1 MNVQANV
8 EPGVGEEE
16 VGKEVDKSTSG
27 GDQPVLNGVDNQG
40 VEDALRGVI
49 GCRPASEV
57 ENGDHGN
64 RDNDVASEAAGQPD
78 DDGVLESPEQGDIT
92 SQHGKLDC
100 NAEGCSAL
108 HAGSL
113 LGTEVSAEGE
123 GA

>member
-1 MNVQANV
+1 LNVQANV

-16 VGKEVDKSTSG
+16 VGKEVDKSTG
-27 GDQPVLNGVDNQG
+27 GGNQPVLNGVDDQR
-40 VEDALRGVI
+40 VEDTLRGGV

-57 ENGDHGN
+57 QNSDHGN
-64 RDNDVASEAAGQPD
+64 GNDDIASEAAGQPD

-92 SQHGKLDC
+92 SQHGELNC
-100 NAEGCSAL
+100 NTESCGAL

-113 LGTEVSAEGE
+113 WGNKVSAGK